1 MNGRSTDQY
10 LPDAALFIDWD
21 NLKAG
26 LKSLGRQPNISSLLD
41 SINHRGRVVVA
52 RAYADWQ
59 QRTHAFDPP
68 NLYAAGIE
76 PVYVPVRMMGGK
88 VVKNSADVKLAV
100 DCIDLLNTATHL
112 KTFVLVSGDSDL
124 MHLVNF
130 LRARGKRVIVV
141 AVSHT
146 LSPMLSE
153 NVDDLLL
160 YDVDVDP
167 IRAAEPESQNG
178 QVERKAEPVKEIK
191 ETQEQAF
198 RALTDLVATH
208 ADELLAQSVVSVHQI
223 ASGRGVL
230 PATERGL
237 GAERVA

>member
-1 MNGRSTDQY
+1 MVESSVGPRSHLSGTPDFCERARISLCKCGICNMNGRSTDQY

-112 KTFVLVSGDSDL
+112 KTFVLVSGDSEL
-124 MHLVNF
+124 MHLVTF
-130 LRARGKRVIVV
+130 LRARG
-141 AVSHT
+141 
-146 LSPMLSE
+146 
-153 NVDDLLL
+153 N
-160 YDVDVDP
+160 
-167 IRAAEPESQNG
+167 
-178 QVERKAEPVKEIK
+178 
-191 ETQEQAF
+191 
-198 RALTDLVATH
+198 
-208 ADELLAQSVVSVHQI
+208 
-223 ASGRGVL
+223 
-230 PATERGL
+230 
-237 GAERVA
+237 